1 MIVQV
6 TGRHLG
12 TSEALKEYVTTK
24 IGRLDKVWHNI
35 TKVEVIFDTIKDGH
49 YESKII
55 VSLPRNHTIVCSER
69 EKTLTAAFDLAMG
82 SVERQLTDFKEKLR
96 GKGERARETRRFLR
110 KMKAQGGTTEYQ
122 ELV

>member
-6 TGRHLG
+6 TGRHLDTG
-12 TSEALKEYVTTK
+12 EALKEYVTAK
-24 IGRLDKVWHNI
+24 VSRLENVWHNI
-35 TKVEVIFDTIKDGH
+35 TKVEVIFDSVKGGQ

-55 VSLPRNHTIVCSER
+55 VGLPRNHTIVCSER
-69 EKTLTAAFDLAMG
+69 EKTLTGAFDLALG

-110 KMKAQGGTTEYQ
+110 RLKAQGGAEYQ
-122 ELV
+122 EMV